1 MKTAMN
7 LLPPALRRAR
17 MVRRRTIQWGAILCV
32 VLVGAWGARWWKLRE
47 YHELNQQ
54 FEAVA
59 REGRPAQVQLQE
71 IGVMRQELGQLQ
83 KHEDVAQELQQQRQV
98 LVVLGLV
105 SQAAQQSEGRLRVTE
120 FKVSDLQAAHAE
132 SQPGKEPVHGGTVT
146 VIGVSLDSPTVAEFH
161 DLLERSRLFADVK
174 LIKSNS
180 RKENNVS
187 LYDYEVCCEL

>member
-174 LIKSNS
+174 LIKSNA